1 MGQEMICNQSQTQ
14 VFVDLFGFSLKYSR
28 SERFFFFQRVTDYL
42 KTPKFHREEDIEDE
56 GQTISNTE
64 PGKAVA
70 HDPVV

>member
-1 MGQEMICNQSQTQ
+1 MICNQSKTQ

-28 SERFFFFQRVTDYL
+28 SERFYFFQRLTQYL
-42 KTPKFHREEDIEDE
+42 KTLKFHREEDTEDE

-70 HDPVV
+70 NDTVR